1 MDQTTILIIG
11 ILVFILLAV
20 GAALTT
26 DEFRKMDENP
36 DKYKEPG
43 NIDKSD
49 ET

>member
-11 ILVFILLAV
+11 IIVFVLLAI

-36 DKYKEPG
+36 EKYKHPD
-43 NIDKSD
+43 DK
-49 ET
+49 EGT

>member
-11 ILVFILLAV
+11 IIVFLLLAI

-36 DKYKEPG
+36 EKYKAPE
-43 NIDKSD
+43 DKD
-49 ET
+49 ES